1 VGAVVTAAVEMDVH
15 LDSVSAATTADAGF
29 FVFLFLFSLLQV
41 KKDEAAAAKVR
52 AVVQKEE
59 AVAKKEAA
67 ETEAIKADAQADL
80 DQVCAAH
87 VFELPFV
94 IVA

>member
-1 VGAVVTAAVEMDVH
+1 M
-15 LDSVSAATTADAGF
+15 F
-29 FVFLFLFSLLQV
+29 FPLQV

-87 VFELPFV
+87 IFKFDVCNCCLNTPTWQKSHGSTGV
-94 IVA
+94 